1 MAAGLGFKN
10 FTSGEV
16 LTAADVNGY
25 LNSQTVMVFADA
37 AARTAAITSPQEGMI
52 SYLKD
57 TNATQYYSGSAWVGV
72 GAASPLTTKGDVYTY
87 STTDAR
93 IGVGANDT
101 VLTADSSTAT
111 GLKWATPAAGGM
123 TVIASGTLSGTEVSL
138 TSISGTYTDLAL
150 YINNPFVNSGTTLC
164 FRVNSVTTS
173 TYASVIMK
181 TDGTTLVRSAAN
193 TFMDSN
199 ANSMNMPEST
209 SANSGFLYIR
219 NYASTQNK
227 DIQLGYAVSDTT
239 YSGIGF
245 APVTAAIT
253 SIQIIGRNGTSTFS
267 GGTYTLYGVK

>member
-93 IGVGANDT
+93 IGVGANGT
-101 VLTADSSTAT
+101 VLTADSAEAT
-111 GLKWATPAAGGM
+111 GLKWAAPAAGGM
-123 TVIASGTLSGTEVSL
+123 TLLSTTTLSGASTTIS
-138 TSISGTYTDLAL
+138 SISGTYTSLVAFVSK
-150 YINNPFVNSGTTLC
+150 INFASDDTMRIAPNATDSTQTIGIFNATNQSSTNIWYPSWEVNNLS
-164 FRVNSVTTS
+164 
-173 TYASVIMK
+173 
-181 TDGTTLVRSAAN
+181 AN
-193 TFMDSN
+193 TNN
-199 ANSMNMPEST
+199 AFSFT
-209 SANSGFLYIR
+209 ID
-219 NYASTQNK
+219 NYASTTSYKPISWDGVCTASGPTIRAFNGSGAFK
-227 DIQLGYAVSDTT
+227 SD
-239 YSGIGF
+239 S
-245 APVTAAIT
+245 AIT
-253 SIQIIGRNGTSTFS
+253 SLVFSTQNGNNFNA
-267 GGTYTLYGVK
+267 GTVLLYGVK